1 MSAAVNTIYSTDGA
15 NAFDIPT
22 YIEYVEQL
30 RKVVDSPSPSRQ
42 RLVKVPCI
50 GMMTSAE
57 VTHAQKF
64 GWEVYR

>member
-1 MSAAVNTIYSTDGA
+1 MQQIETVHGVSSSQ
-15 NAFDIPT
+15 AFDIPT